1 MEAPGTARKKNVPGA
16 STTETA
22 GGGNVPGASRCRPRQ
37 FSTERLKA
45 TATTLGAPTLS
56 GQNLTRSVVV
66 IGIDHRL
73 PAYAS
78 FTNGPNPRS
87 VGSSRRFDW

>member
-1 MEAPGTARKKNVPGA
+1 VEAPGTARKKNAPGA

-22 GGGNVPGASRCRPRQ
+22 GVRERSRASRCRLRK

-45 TATTLGAPTLS
+45 TAITRGAPTLS

-66 IGIDHRL
+66 IGIDHR
-73 PAYAS
+73 PPVYAS